1 MINQITSNSKPR
13 TDRKHTKKNKTEKP
27 SFSKE
32 KVENTDLNKPVLNKI
47 MTTHK

>member
-1 MINQITSNSKPR
+1 MINQVTSNSKPR
-13 TDRKHTKKNKTEKP
+13 TDRKHKKTEKP

-32 KVENTDLNKPVLNKI
+32 KVENTVLNKPVLSKI